1 MKGMEELLNQINDYE
16 FTLIDINLF
25 LDTHPSDKKA
35 LADYNTYATE
45 LAALKNRFIKEYGPL
60 QNFGNSTSEG
70 SWKWNTQTWPWDK

>member
-1 MKGMEELLNQINDYE
+1 MNSMEELLNKINDYE

-35 LADYNTYATE
+35 LADYNTYAAE
-45 LAALKNRFIKEYGPL
+45 LATLKNRFVKEFGPL

-70 SWKWNTQTWPWDK
+70 SWKWNSQTWPWDK